1 MNFDVT
7 NLRHISVV
15 EINFIQDEL
24 EEREDIFRLK
34 FVSLNADSR
43 YSCTEY
49 EKEYP
54 GGTHSLTCFV
64 YMYVGVRV
72 FVK

>member
-54 GGTHSLTCFV
+54 GETHSFTCFV